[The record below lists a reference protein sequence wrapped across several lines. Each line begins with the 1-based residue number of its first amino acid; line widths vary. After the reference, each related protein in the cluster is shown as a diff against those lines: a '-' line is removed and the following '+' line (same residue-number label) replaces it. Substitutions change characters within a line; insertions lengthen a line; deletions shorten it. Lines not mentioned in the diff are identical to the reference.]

1 VKIVANEARQNVG
14 FTKLLLQG
22 LPRWSFFGEV
32 GVARGGV
39 MTMMLVGKL
48 NDVSMVCVISHGGC
62 MCRWKDWLH
71 K

>member
-1 VKIVANEARQNVG
+1 LVQKKGGHSSYAQKR
-14 FTKLLLQG
+14 
-22 LPRWSFFGEV
+22 RWSFFGEV